1 MVDIVSELLRRRA
14 PMLGGMVLFAMLA
27 SVPRSVADEVTVKGT
42 VLQGTL
48 TSLSASTIAFQTIY
62 GKGTLL
68 IPFAD
73 IQNLTTDASCVVY
86 HGEDAKS
93 RGRLLGVD
101 NGRLLVGASRASA
114 TPVAISTILFMRSED
129 AAGAGDLRSQWRYW
143 HGNAEAAVHVQQ
155 STSDATG
162 FLLALGAIRAKDRT
176 RFTLGASYR
185 YATEK
190 LHDEDRSITQD
201 QLKGL
206 ARGEYDFTP
215 RIYGYA
221 SGDATYDGIQRLSIR
236 GVPKAGIGYVL
247 WQEKLDEERR
257 NFLQADVGG
266 GWVYE
271 RYFGGEDNSYAAIAF
286 GALAGYY
293 LPYGAHADWRM
304 DYLPAVDNFTRN
316 YLLRNELGLTVPL
329 IAVVNARFSLLDEY
343 QGLTAPDTTHNSLF
357 LSAGLGVEW

>member
-1 MVDIVSELLRRRA
+1 MFDPVNHLTRRHTRV
-14 PMLGGMVLFAMLA
+14 LGGLVLLTMLA
-27 SVPRSVADEVTVKGT
+27 WVPPSSADEVTVKGT
-42 VLQGTL
+42 VLQGTI
-48 TSLSASTIAFQTIY
+48 TSLSASKVEFKTIY
-62 GKGTLL
+62 GKGTLV

-73 IQNLTTDASCVVY
+73 IQNLTTDARCVVF

-93 RGRLLGVD
+93 TGRLLGID
-101 NGRLLVGASRASA
+101 NGKLLVGTSRAGA
-114 TPVAISTILFMRSED
+114 TPVDISTILFMRSE
-129 AAGAGDLRSQWRYW
+129 GAVGPGDLRSQWRYW
-143 HGNAEAAVHVQQ
+143 HGNVEAGVHVQQ
-155 STSDATG
+155 STTDATG

-190 LHDEDRSITQD
+190 LHDEDRTITQD

-215 RIYGYA
+215 RVYGYA
-221 SGDATYDGIQRLSIR
+221 SGDGTYDGIQRLSIR
-236 GVPKAGIGYVL
+236 GVPKAGIGYVI

-304 DYLPAVDNFTRN
+304 DYLPAVDDFTRN

-329 IAVVNARFSLLDEY
+329 IAVVNARFSLVDEY

-357 LSAGLGVEW
+357 LNAGLGVEW